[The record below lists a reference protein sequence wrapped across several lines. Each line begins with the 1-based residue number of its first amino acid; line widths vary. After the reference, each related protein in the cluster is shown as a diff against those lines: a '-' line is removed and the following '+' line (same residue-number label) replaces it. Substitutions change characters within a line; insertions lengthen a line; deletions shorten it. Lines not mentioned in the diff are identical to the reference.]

1 MTGRADPA
9 ETLAYVDDCLD
20 PEARSDF
27 EARLKA
33 EPELRREVARWE
45 SQNRAIRAAFGA
57 PPRGALDLGG
67 ASNEN
72 GARRAGEAARP
83 ADDASRPFGQARQ
96 RRAAARPIAKPRPPG
111 LDRPPV
117 ASPACRARGGDCL
130 GRPAFARAAALRARC
145 SRPARRRRGRSPTCR
160 SNSSPAIRRRSP
172 SASAP
177 RLALPPPLA
186 PGLRLVGARFA
197 PGSQATATLYLY
209 ENSRGE
215 RVALMVEP
223 LDEIAAAPPRRG
235 EADGLSVAAWTGAG
249 YGFVAAAAEDAD
261 VAALVAAAG
270 ADDDSWPTPALSAG
284 SAPPAARN
292 RARRLNVA
300 ALRPVGARLGVP
312 GVDVEMRPGLRA
324 SRRSAR
330 GTAPP

>member
-20 PEARSDF
+20 PEARGDF

-33 EPELRREVARWE
+33 DPELRREVARWE

-72 GARRAGEAARP
+72 GRATRRRSGASGRRRARDRSAKRGNGARRRDRSP
-83 ADDASRPFGQARQ
+83 SRA
-96 RRAAARPIAKPRPPG
+96 PPG

-117 ASPACRARGGDCL
+117 ASPAHVALAAAIVWVGLPSL
-130 GRPAFARAAALRARC
+130 GPRPLGALLAAGASAARALADLPVEFAAGDPAALAQRL
-145 SRPARRRRGRSPTCR
+145 G
-160 SNSSPAIRRRSP
+160 
-172 SASAP
+172 P
-177 RLALPPPLA
+177 RLALAPPLA
-186 PGLRLVGARFA
+186 PGLRLVGARLA

-249 YGFVAAAAEDAD
+249 YGFVAAAA
-261 VAALVAAAG
+261 
-270 ADDDSWPTPALSAG
+270 
-284 SAPPAARN
+284 R
-292 RARRLNVA
+292 
-300 ALRPVGARLGVP
+300 
-312 GVDVEMRPGLRA
+312 
-324 SRRSAR
+324 
-330 GTAPP
+330 

>member
-33 EPELRREVARWE
+33 DPKLRREVARWE

-72 GARRAGEAARP
+72 GARRAGEAARSV
-83 ADDASRPFGQARQ
+83 DGASRPFGQARK
-96 RRAAARPIAKPRPPG
+96 RRAAARPIAKPRPAGPG
-111 LDRPPV
+111 PTARRLAGAVALAAAIVWVGLPSVAPRPPAALIAAG
-117 ASPACRARGGDCL
+117 ASA
-130 GRPAFARAAALRARC
+130 ARALADLPVEFVAGDPAALAARL
-145 SRPARRRRGRSPTCR
+145 G
-160 SNSSPAIRRRSP
+160 
-172 SASAP
+172 P
-177 RLALPPPLA
+177 RLALAPPLA
-186 PGLRLVGARFA
+186 PGLRLVGARLA

-223 LDEIAAAPPRRG
+223 LDEIVAAPARRS
-235 EADGLSVAAWTGAG
+235 EAEGLSVAAWTGAG
-249 YGFVAAAAEDAD
+249 YGFVAAARQDAD

-270 ADDDSWPTPALSAG
+270 ADDDFLADAG
-284 SAPPAARN
+284 AQ
-292 RARRLNVA
+292 RR
-300 ALRPVGARLGVP
+300 
-312 GVDVEMRPGLRA
+312 
-324 SRRSAR
+324 
-330 GTAPP
+330 

>member
-1 MTGRADPA
+1 MTGRADPGEA
-9 ETLAYVDDCLD
+9 LAYVDECLD

-33 EPELRREVARWE
+33 DPELRREVARWE

-72 GARRAGEAARP
+72 GGRRAGEAARS
-83 ADDASRPFGQARQ
+83 ADGASRPLGQARQ
-96 RRAAARPIAKPRPPG
+96 RRATARPIAKPRRAGPG
-111 LDRPPV
+111 PTARRLAGAVALAAAIVWVGLPSLGLRPPD
-117 ASPACRARGGDCL
+117 ALLAAG
-130 GRPAFARAAALRARC
+130 AAAARALADLPVEFVAGDPAALAARL
-145 SRPARRRRGRSPTCR
+145 G
-160 SNSSPAIRRRSP
+160 
-172 SASAP
+172 P

-186 PGLRLVGARFA
+186 PGLRLVGARLA
-197 PGSQATATLYLY
+197 PGSQTTATLYLY

-223 LDEIAAAPPRRG
+223 LDEIAAAAPRRG
-235 EADGLSVAAWTGAG
+235 EADGLSLAAWTGAG

-270 ADDDSWPTPALSAG
+270 ADDDSLADAG
-284 SAPPAARN
+284 AQ
-292 RARRLNVA
+292 RR
-300 ALRPVGARLGVP
+300 
-312 GVDVEMRPGLRA
+312 
-324 SRRSAR
+324 
-330 GTAPP
+330 